1 MGAKPSPRVRI
12 FCAFRLEI
20 PEGGSV
26 VKFVK
31 IFPLKEVDRDDV
43 YEDFSAKGRGP

>member
-31 IFPLKEVDRDDV
+31 IFPLKEGDRDEV
-43 YEDFSAKGRGP
+43 YEEISAEGRGP